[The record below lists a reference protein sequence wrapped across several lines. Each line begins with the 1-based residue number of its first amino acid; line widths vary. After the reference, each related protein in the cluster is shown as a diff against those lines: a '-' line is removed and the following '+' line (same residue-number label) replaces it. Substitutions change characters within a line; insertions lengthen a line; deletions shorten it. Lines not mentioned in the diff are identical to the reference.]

1 MWRLRRAYRRWG
13 LLLIPILLLLI
24 PDTTHAQL
32 LQGIPR
38 SPIETMSGST
48 DRMPEGWYVMP
59 WLATGVVYDDNVF
72 FTTRDRRQE
81 DVFLRVTPGLQ
92 GSYQST
98 PVTVIANY
106 RFDSEVYN
114 KLTNLSTVQQ
124 RQFGTVELRGRPSS
138 NLNLNGI
145 MGYAQTR
152 TPFEL
157 NFLTSAQTAR
167 IKTERVFVNPSA
179 EYRPDALTRY
189 HGEYGYSKDIFD
201 NNITI
206 DSHIFNLGMERR
218 VAAHDWLGP
227 AYVGRHFTFG
237 GDFTTST
244 AGFLGG
250 NPDPVDSHA
259 LMLSW
264 AHEFTADTR
273 LDVRA
278 GPRLTDG
285 KIDDRPEAF
294 VGLRRRIQN
303 GEVTL
308 AYTSALTTVIGTVGA
323 TRTDS
328 VLVRFLYEPMRYWT
342 FTVQPTAAWIKNSAF
357 TSTIYTGYVE
367 AAYQFNK
374 YITAKGSAYFSYQE
388 GDFVSTSGIS
398 QTLVIPRNVYWL
410 RLEFTYPTRWEY

>member
-1 MWRLRRAYRRWG
+1 LFIP
-13 LLLIPILLLLI
+13 LLLA
-24 PDTTHAQL
+24 PDTTDAQL

-38 SPIETMSGST
+38 SPIETMSGSS

-145 MGYAQTR
+145 VGYAQTH

-189 HGEYGYSKDIFD
+189 HGEYGFSKDIFD
-201 NNITI
+201 NNISI

-227 AYVGRHFTFG
+227 AYVGRYFIFG
-237 GDFTTST
+237 GDFNTPT
-244 AGFLGG
+244 AGFIGG
-250 NPDPVDSHA
+250 NPASVNSHA

-294 VGLRRRIQN
+294 VGIRRRIQN

-323 TRTDS
+323 TRTDN
-328 VLVRFLYEPMRYWT
+328 VLIRFLYEPMRYWT
-342 FTVQPTAAWIKNSAF
+342 FTVQPTAAWIQNSAF

-367 AAYQFNK
+367 AAYQINK

-388 GDFVSTSGIS
+388 GDFVSTSGTS

>member
-1 MWRLRRAYRRWG
+1 MRTLCLAYWG
-13 LLLIPILLLLI
+13 LIGTMLLNA
-24 PDTTHAQL
+24 TTVSAQL

-48 DRMPEGWYVMP
+48 ERMPEGVYVMP
-59 WLATGVVYDDNVF
+59 WVATGVVYDDNVF
-72 FTTRDRRQE
+72 FQQRSQKQE

-98 PVTVIANY
+98 PLTVIANY

-114 KLTNLSTVQQ
+114 KFTTLSTVQQ
-124 RQFGTVELRGRPSS
+124 RQFGTVELRGRPTN

-145 MGYAQTR
+145 VGYAQTR

-167 IKTERVFVNPSA
+167 IKTERVFLNPSA
-179 EYRPDALTRY
+179 EYRIDSLTRTRA
-189 HGEYGYSKDIFD
+189 EYGYSRDIFD
-201 NNITI
+201 NNISI
-206 DSHIFNLGMERR
+206 DSHIFNLGLDRR
-218 VAAHDWLGP
+218 VGVHDWIGP
-227 AYVGRHFTFG
+227 AYVGRHFRFG
-237 GDFTTST
+237 GDFSNPG
-244 AGFLGG
+244 AGFRGG

-264 AHEFTADTR
+264 AHEFSADTR

-278 GPRLTDG
+278 GPRVTDG
-285 KIDDRPEAF
+285 KLDDRPEAF

-303 GEVTL
+303 GEVSV

-328 VLVRFLYEPMRYWT
+328 VVGRFVYEPVRHLT
-342 FTVQPTAAWIKNSAF
+342 FTLQPTAAWIKSTTF

-388 GDFVSTSGIS
+388 GDFVATNGTN

-410 RLEFTYPTRWEY
+410 RLEFTYPTRWDY

>member
-1 MWRLRRAYRRWG
+1 MRRFRLAYWG
-13 LLLIPILLLLI
+13 LVIPMLLNANSVS
-24 PDTTHAQL
+24 AQL
-32 LQGIPR
+32 LQGIPP
-38 SPIETMSGST
+38 SPIETRGGST
-48 DRMPEGWYVMP
+48 DRMPEGVYVMP
-59 WLATGVVYDDNVF
+59 WIAAGVVYDSNVLF
-72 FTTRDRRQE
+72 QTRALRQD

-92 GSYQST
+92 ASYQST

-114 KLTNLSTVQQ
+114 KLTTLNSAQQ
-124 RQFGTVELRGRPSS
+124 RQFGTVELRGRPSN

-145 MGYAQTR
+145 VGYAETH

-167 IKTERVFVNPSA
+167 VRTERVFVNPSA
-179 EYRPDALTRY
+179 EYRLDALTRMT
-189 HGEYGYSKDIFD
+189 GEYGYSKDIFD

-206 DSHIFNLGMERR
+206 DSHIFRLGMERR
-218 VAAHDWLGP
+218 VGVHDWIGP

-237 GDFTTST
+237 GDFSQPT

-250 NPDPVDSHA
+250 NPAAVDSHA
-259 LMLSW
+259 LMVSW
-264 AHEFTADTR
+264 AHEFSADTR

-285 KIDDRPEAF
+285 KLDDRPEAF
-294 VGLRRRIQN
+294 VGIRRRIQN
-303 GEVTL
+303 GEIGL

-328 VLVRFLYEPMRYWT
+328 VQVRFVYEAVRHLT
-342 FTVQPTAAWIKNSAF
+342 FTLQPTAAWIESSTF
-357 TSTIYTGYVE
+357 SSTIYTGYVE

-374 YITAKGSAYFSYQE
+374 YVTAKGSAYFSSQQS
-388 GDFVSTSGIS
+388 DFIATDGTTQNV
-398 QTLVIPRNVYWL
+398 VIPRNVYWL
-410 RLEFTYPTRWEY
+410 RLEFTYPTRWDF

>member
-1 MWRLRRAYRRWG
+1 MRTLCLAYWG
-13 LLLIPILLLLI
+13 LIGTMLLNA
-24 PDTTHAQL
+24 TTVSAQL

-48 DRMPEGWYVMP
+48 ERMPEGVYVMP
-59 WLATGVVYDDNVF
+59 WVATGVVYDDNVF
-72 FTTRDRRQE
+72 FQQRSQKQE

-98 PVTVIANY
+98 PLTVIANY

-114 KLTNLSTVQQ
+114 KFTTLSTVQQ
-124 RQFGTVELRGRPSS
+124 RQFGTVELRGRPTN

-145 MGYAQTR
+145 VGYAQTR

-167 IKTERVFVNPSA
+167 IKTERVFLNPSA
-179 EYRPDALTRY
+179 EYRIDSLTRTRA
-189 HGEYGYSKDIFD
+189 EYGYSRDIFD
-201 NNITI
+201 NNISI
-206 DSHIFNLGMERR
+206 DSHIFNLGLDRR
-218 VAAHDWLGP
+218 VGVHDWIGP
-227 AYVGRHFTFG
+227 AYVGRHFRFG
-237 GDFTTST
+237 GDFSNPG

-264 AHEFTADTR
+264 AHEFSADTR

-278 GPRLTDG
+278 GPRVTDG
-285 KIDDRPEAF
+285 KLDDRPEAF

-303 GEVTL
+303 GEVSV

-328 VLVRFLYEPMRYWT
+328 VVGRFVYEPVRHLT
-342 FTVQPTAAWIKNSAF
+342 FTLQPTAAWIKSTTF

-388 GDFVSTSGIS
+388 GDFVATNGTN

-410 RLEFTYPTRWEY
+410 RLEFTYPTRWDY

>member
-1 MWRLRRAYRRWG
+1 M
-13 LLLIPILLLLI
+13 LLNA
-24 PDTTHAQL
+24 TTVSAQL

-48 DRMPEGWYVMP
+48 ERMPEGVYVMP
-59 WLATGVVYDDNVF
+59 WVATGVVYDDNVF
-72 FTTRDRRQE
+72 FQQRSQKQE

-98 PVTVIANY
+98 PLTVIANY

-114 KLTNLSTVQQ
+114 KFTTLSTVQQ
-124 RQFGTVELRGRPSS
+124 RQFGTVELRGRPTN

-145 MGYAQTR
+145 VGYAQTR

-167 IKTERVFVNPSA
+167 IKTERVFLNPSA
-179 EYRPDALTRY
+179 EYRIDSLTRTRA
-189 HGEYGYSKDIFD
+189 EYGYSRDIFD
-201 NNITI
+201 NNISI
-206 DSHIFNLGMERR
+206 DSHIFNLGLDRR
-218 VAAHDWLGP
+218 VGVHDWIGP
-227 AYVGRHFTFG
+227 AYVGRHFRFG
-237 GDFTTST
+237 GDFSNPG

-264 AHEFTADTR
+264 AHEFSADTR

-278 GPRLTDG
+278 GPRVTDG
-285 KIDDRPEAF
+285 KLDDRPEAF

-303 GEVTL
+303 GEVSV

-328 VLVRFLYEPMRYWT
+328 VVGRFVYEPVRHLT
-342 FTVQPTAAWIKNSAF
+342 FTLQPTAAWIKSTTF

-388 GDFVSTSGIS
+388 GDFVATNGTN

-410 RLEFTYPTRWEY
+410 RLEFTYPTRWDY

>member
-1 MWRLRRAYRRWG
+1 M
-13 LLLIPILLLLI
+13 LLNAN
-24 PDTTHAQL
+24 TVSAQL

-38 SPIETMSGST
+38 SPIETMGGSA

-59 WLATGVVYDDNVF
+59 WVAAGVVYDDNVF
-72 FTTRDRRQE
+72 FAPRNQRQE

-114 KLTNLSTVQQ
+114 KLTSLDAVQQ
-124 RQFGTVELRGRPSS
+124 RQFGTVEVRGRPSN

-145 MGYAQTR
+145 VGYAQTH

-167 IKTERVFVNPSA
+167 VLTERVFVNPSA
-179 EYRPDALTRY
+179 EYRPNALTRVT
-189 HGEYGYSKDIFD
+189 GEYGYSKDIF
-201 NNITI
+201 NSNISI
-206 DSHIFNLGMERR
+206 DSNIFRAGLERR
-218 VAAHDWLGP
+218 VGTHDWLGP
-227 AYVGRHFTFG
+227 AYVGRHFRFG
-237 GDFTTST
+237 GDFNTPT
-244 AGFLGG
+244 AGFIGG
-250 NPDPVDSHA
+250 NPAPVNSYA
-259 LMLSW
+259 PMLSW
-264 AHEFTADTR
+264 SHEFTTDTR

-278 GPRLTDG
+278 GPRFTDG
-285 KIDDRPEAF
+285 SLDNRPEAF
-294 VGLRRRIQN
+294 VGIRRGIQN
-303 GEVTL
+303 GEITL

-323 TRTDS
+323 TTTDS
-328 VLVRFLYEPMRYWT
+328 LLVRFVYQPMRYWT
-342 FTVQPTAAWIKNSAF
+342 FTLQPTAAWIQNSAF

-374 YITAKGSAYFSYQE
+374 FITAKGSAYFSYQE
-388 GDFVSTSGIS
+388 GDFISTSGTPE
-398 QTLVIPRNVYWL
+398 TLVIPRNVYWL

>member
-1 MWRLRRAYRRWG
+1 M
-13 LLLIPILLLLI
+13 LLNANSAF
-24 PDTTHAQL
+24 AQL
-32 LQGIPR
+32 MQGIPR
-38 SPIETMSGST
+38 GPLETMAGTT
-48 DRMPEGWYVMP
+48 DRMPEGVYLMP

-72 FTTRDRRQE
+72 FRPQAQRQD

-114 KLTNLSTVQQ
+114 KFSSLDSVTQ
-124 RQFGTVELRGRPSS
+124 RQFGTVELRGRPAN

-145 MGYAQTR
+145 VGYAQTH

-167 IKTERVFVNPSA
+167 FKTERVFVNPSA
-179 EYRPDALTRY
+179 EYRIDSLTRTT
-189 HGEYGYSKDIFD
+189 GEFGYSKDTFNSTIS
-201 NNITI
+201 I
-206 DSHIFNLGMERR
+206 DSYILRAGLERR
-218 VAAHDWLGP
+218 VSAHDWIGP
-227 AYVGRHFTFG
+227 AYVGRHFRFG
-237 GDFTTST
+237 GDFSSPT

-250 NPDPVDSHA
+250 NPGPVDSYA
-259 LMLSW
+259 PMASW

-278 GPRLTDG
+278 GPRFTNGNLDN
-285 KIDDRPEAF
+285 RPEAF
-294 VGLRRRIQN
+294 VGLRRRIPN

-323 TRTDS
+323 TTSDS
-328 VLVRFLYEPMRYWT
+328 VMLMFLYQPARHWT
-342 FTVQPTAAWIKNSAF
+342 VTLQPTAAWISNSVF
-357 TSTIYTGYVE
+357 TSTVYTGYVE

-374 YITAKGSAYFSYQE
+374 YVTAKGSAYFSYQS
-388 GDFVSTSGIS
+388 GDFASTPGEPTTTVI
-398 QTLVIPRNVYWL
+398 IPRNVYWL
-410 RLEFTYPTRWEY
+410 RLEFTYPTRWDY

>member
-1 MWRLRRAYRRWG
+1 MWRFRPAPWHWG
-13 LLLIPILLLLI
+13 LLFIPMLVLL
-24 PDTTHAQL
+24 PARTDAQL

-48 DRMPEGWYVMP
+48 DRMPEGFYVMP
-59 WLATGVVYDDNVF
+59 WVATGVVYDDNVF

-138 NLNLNGI
+138 NLNVNGI
-145 MGYAQTR
+145 AGYAQTR

-167 IKTERVFVNPSA
+167 VKTERLFINPNA

-189 HGEYGYSKDIFD
+189 HGEYGYSRDIFD

-206 DSHIFNLGMERR
+206 DSNIFNLGMERR
-218 VAAHDWLGP
+218 VGTHDWIGP

-237 GDFTTST
+237 GDFNSPT

-250 NPDPVDSHA
+250 NPDAVDSHA
-259 LMLSW
+259 LMVSW
-264 AHEFTADTR
+264 AHEFSADTR

-294 VGLRRRIQN
+294 VGIRRRIRN

-323 TRTDS
+323 TRTDN
-328 VLVRFLYEPMRYWT
+328 VLIRFLYEPISHLT
-342 FTVQPTAAWIKNSAF
+342 FTVQPTAAWIQNSAF

-374 YITAKGSAYFSYQE
+374 YVTAKGSAYFSYQE
-388 GDFVSTSGIS
+388 GDFVSTGGTSE
-398 QTLVIPRNVYWL
+398 TLVIPRNVYWL

>member
-1 MWRLRRAYRRWG
+1 MRMVRLIGCG
-13 LLLIPILLLLI
+13 LLMHLLLN
-24 PDTTHAQL
+24 PETASAQL

-38 SPIETMSGST
+38 SPIDTMSGT
-48 DRMPEGWYVMP
+48 ERMPEGVYVMP
-59 WLATGVVYDDNVF
+59 WVATGFVYDDNVF
-72 FTTRDRRQE
+72 FQTRDRKQD

-92 GSYQST
+92 ASYQST
-98 PVTVIANY
+98 PLTVIANY

-114 KLTNLSTVQQ
+114 KFSELSTVQQ
-124 RQFGTVELRGRPSS
+124 RQFGTVELRGRPSN

-145 MGYAQTR
+145 AGYAQTR

-167 IKTERVFVNPSA
+167 IKTERVFVSPNA
-179 EYRPDALTRY
+179 EYRPNSLTRMRA
-189 HGEYGYSKDIFD
+189 EYGYSKDTFD
-201 NNITI
+201 DNITI
-206 DSHIFNLGMERR
+206 DSHIFNLLAERR
-218 VAAHDWLGP
+218 VSTHDWLGP
-227 AYVGRHFTFG
+227 AYVGRHFRFG
-237 GDFTTST
+237 GDFTQPG

-259 LMLSW
+259 IMLSW

-278 GPRLTDG
+278 GPRMTDG
-285 KIDDRPEAF
+285 KLDDRPEAF
-294 VGLRRRIQN
+294 VGIRRRIQN
-303 GEVTL
+303 GEISL

-323 TRTDS
+323 TQTDN
-328 VLVRFLYEPMRYWT
+328 VILRFVYEPMRHLT

-374 YITAKGSAYFSYQE
+374 YVTAKGSAYFSYQE
-388 GDFVSTSGIS
+388 GDFISTAG
-398 QTLVIPRNVYWL
+398 TTENLVIPRNVYWL
-410 RLEFTYPTRWEY
+410 RLEFTYPTRWDY

>member
-1 MWRLRRAYRRWG
+1 MRMFRRATWG
-13 LLLIPILLLLI
+13 LLIPMLLSAN
-24 PDTTHAQL
+24 TVSAQL
-32 LQGIPR
+32 MQGIPR

-48 DRMPEGWYVMP
+48 ERMPEGVYVMP
-59 WLATGVVYDDNVF
+59 WVAAGVVYDDNVF
-72 FTTRDRRQE
+72 FQQRSLKQE

-98 PVTVIANY
+98 PLTVIANY

-114 KLTNLSTVQQ
+114 KFTNLNAVQQ
-124 RQFGTVELRGRPSS
+124 RQFGTVELRGRPSN

-145 MGYAQTR
+145 VGYAQTH

-167 IKTERVFVNPSA
+167 VKTERFFLNPSA
-179 EYRPDALTRY
+179 EYRLDSLTRLR
-189 HGEYGYSKDIFD
+189 GEYGYSKDIFD
-201 NNITI
+201 NNVSI
-206 DSHIFNLGMERR
+206 DSNIFNLGLERR
-218 VAAHDWLGP
+218 VGVHDWIGP

-237 GDFTTST
+237 GDFNTPI

-259 LMLSW
+259 LMASW
-264 AHEFTADTR
+264 AHEFSADTR

-278 GPRLTDG
+278 GPRLTNG
-285 KIDDRPEAF
+285 KLDDRPEAF

-303 GEVTL
+303 GEITL

-323 TRTDS
+323 TTSDS
-328 VLVRFLYEPMRYWT
+328 VLIRFVYEPVRHLT
-342 FTVQPTAAWIKNSAF
+342 FTLQPTAAWISNSAF
-357 TSTIYTGYVE
+357 TSTIYTAYVE

-374 YITAKGSAYFSYQE
+374 YMTAKGSAYFSYQE
-388 GDFVSTSGIS
+388 GDFISTSGTTE
-398 QTLVIPRNVYWL
+398 TLVVPRNVYWL
-410 RLEFTYPTRWEY
+410 RLEFTYPTRWDY

>member
-1 MWRLRRAYRRWG
+1 MRTVRLIGCG
-13 LLLIPILLLLI
+13 LLMHMLLNHGI
-24 PDTTHAQL
+24 ASAQL

-38 SPIETMSGST
+38 SPIETLSGT
-48 DRMPEGWYVMP
+48 ERMPEGWYLMP
-59 WLATGVVYDDNVF
+59 WVATGVVYDDNVF
-72 FTTRDRRQE
+72 FQTRDRKQD

-98 PVTVIANY
+98 PLTVIANY

-114 KLTNLSTVQQ
+114 KFHELSTVQQ
-124 RQFGTVELRGRPSS
+124 RQFGTVELRGRPSN

-145 MGYAQTR
+145 VGYAQTR

-167 IKTERVFVNPSA
+167 IKTERVFVSPNA
-179 EYRPDALTRY
+179 EYRPNSLTRMRA
-189 HGEYGYSKDIFD
+189 EYGYSKDIFD
-201 NNITI
+201 DNITI
-206 DSHIFNLGMERR
+206 DSHIFNLLAERR
-218 VAAHDWLGP
+218 VGTHDWLGP
-227 AYVGRHFTFG
+227 AYVGRHFRFG
-237 GDFTTST
+237 GDFTQPG

-259 LMLSW
+259 ILLSW

-278 GPRLTDG
+278 GPRVTDG
-285 KIDDRPEAF
+285 KLDDRPEAF
-294 VGLRRRIQN
+294 VGIRRRIPN
-303 GEVTL
+303 GEVSL

-323 TRTDS
+323 TQTDNV
-328 VLVRFLYEPMRYWT
+328 VLRFVYEPMRHLT
-342 FTVQPTAAWIKNSAF
+342 FTLQPTAAWIKNSAF

-374 YITAKGSAYFSYQE
+374 FVTAKGSAYFSYQE
-388 GDFVSTSGIS
+388 GDFISTAG
-398 QTLVIPRNVYWL
+398 TTENLVIPRNVYWL
-410 RLEFTYPTRWEY
+410 RLEFTYPTRWDY

>member
-1 MWRLRRAYRRWG
+1 MRNLRLAPWG
-13 LLLIPILLLLI
+13 LLLPMLLNAN
-24 PDTTHAQL
+24 TVSAQL

-38 SPIETMSGST
+38 SPIETMSGSA

-59 WLATGVVYDDNVF
+59 WIATGVVYDDNVF
-72 FTTRDRRQE
+72 FAPRSQRQE

-98 PVTVIANY
+98 PLTVIGNY

-114 KLTNLSTVQQ
+114 KLTSLNSAQQ
-124 RQFGTVELRGRPSS
+124 RQFGTLELRGRPSN

-145 MGYAQTR
+145 VGYAQTH

-167 IKTERVFVNPSA
+167 VVTERVFVNPSV
-179 EYRPDALTRY
+179 EYRPNALTRVT
-189 HGEYGYSKDIFD
+189 GEYGYSKDIFN

-206 DSHIFNLGMERR
+206 DSNIFRAGLERR
-218 VAAHDWLGP
+218 VGTHDWIGP
-227 AYVGRHFTFG
+227 AYVGRHFRFG
-237 GDFTTST
+237 GDFNTPT
-244 AGFLGG
+244 AGFIGG
-250 NPDPVDSHA
+250 NPAPVNSYA
-259 LMLSW
+259 PMVSW
-264 AHEFTADTR
+264 SHEFTTDTR

-278 GPRLTDG
+278 GPRFTDG
-285 KIDDRPEAF
+285 SLDNRPEAF
-294 VGLRRRIQN
+294 VGIRRRIQN
-303 GEVTL
+303 GEITL

-323 TRTDS
+323 TTTDS
-328 VLVRFLYEPMRYWT
+328 LLVRFVYQPMRYWT
-342 FTVQPTAAWIKNSAF
+342 FTLQPTAAWIQNSSF

-374 YITAKGSAYFSYQE
+374 FITAKGSAYFSYQE
-388 GDFVSTSGIS
+388 GDFISTSGAP
-398 QTLVIPRNVYWL
+398 QNLVIPRNVYWL